1 MKKIEFLYKNFD
13 IDFFLKNI
21 ETNKEIS
28 KRKIN

>member
-21 ETNKEIS
+21 ETNQEKE
-28 KRKIN
+28 RLIN